1 MQIVIAD
8 KIYRDIEAAIG
19 RRDGDVP
26 KFIEQVLAR
35 LASRLQNG
43 PSVLPKELQAAVD
56 AVRQRGSSEP
66 STGEAARSQFK
77 NSLET
82 LQSSFSEADPGE
94 LQQWIDQAVDEV
106 EDEFRQQAIDL
117 NVDAHPA

>member
-1 MQIVIAD
+1 MQIMIAD

-19 RRDGDVP
+19 RQDGDVP

-43 PSVLPKELQAAVD
+43 PSTLPEELQAAVD
-56 AVRQRGSSEP
+56 TVRQRGGSKPPTGPE
-66 STGEAARSQFK
+66 GEAARSQFK
-77 NSLET
+77 SSLET

-106 EDEFRQQAIDL
+106 EDEFRQRAI
-117 NVDAHPA
+117 DAHPA